1 MKKHVDTAEVIRF
14 WPLNAKVQSVN
25 KIIETMELCR
35 LGVWEEHRPA
45 IDSILR
51 DLHRAGFEISKR
63 TLNEI

>member
-1 MKKHVDTAEVIRF
+1 MLGTPVETAEIIRA
-14 WPLNAKVQSVN
+14 LQSVQSVN
-25 KIIETMELCR
+25 NIIETMELCR

-63 TLNEI
+63 TLNEIL

>member
-1 MKKHVDTAEVIRF
+1 MLGTPVDTAEIMQA
-14 WPLNAKVQSVN
+14 LQQVQSVN